1 MLTGLFA
8 DERGEIFDAPE
19 WGAVGVSGGTKRAC
33 EKADMVPLPDSS
45 ELMFLPARTAVGFR
59 QGAIKNLGRNK
70 FAVAATL
77 PVGFTRL
84 LMPAYEKQPGAPML
98 PLFGYAAVAWSR
110 GKLWVAAMRSDE
122 TDKWDP
128 ALYNGKDLRRRI
140 TVVRKALPDNRLVEH
155 LAHCSTA
162 WHCCTAQNLFYHR
175 WEAGIPTS
183 PVCNANCLGCI
194 SLQPSECCPSPQS
207 RITFS
212 PTTAEV
218 AAVAVYHLASAPEPI
233 ISFGQG
239 CEGEPSLAADTIAAA
254 IEETRRQ
261 TSHGILNINTNA
273 GYTEGIRQIV
283 DAGIDSL
290 RVSLISARE
299 STHQAYYR
307 STYTLADVRAS
318 IRYAKQ
324 KQRHVSVNMLLFPG
338 VNDSPAEIAAW
349 REFLQDTGAD
359 MIQLRNLNM
368 DPDEL
373 RSALPDFSAAGIG
386 IPAMVSQLQEALPAL
401 QFGSFSHFRKN

>member
-8 DERGEIFDAPE
+8 DESGEIFDAPG
-19 WGAVGVSGGTKRAC
+19 WGAVGVSGGTVRAC
-33 EKADMVPLPDSS
+33 EKVDMIPLPDSS
-45 ELMFLPARTAVGFR
+45 EMMFLPGRTAIGVR
-59 QGAIKNLGRNK
+59 QGSIKNLGRNK

-77 PVGFTRL
+77 PVGYTRL
-84 LMPAYEKQPGAPML
+84 LLPAYEKMAGAPVL

-110 GKLWVAAMRSDE
+110 GKLWVAAMRSDQ

-140 TVVRKALPDNRLVEH
+140 AAVRKALPENRLIEH
-155 LAHCSTA
+155 LAHCSTE

-212 PTTAEV
+212 PTVAEV
-218 AAVAVYHLASAPEPI
+218 AAVAVNHLATAPEPI

-254 IEETRRQ
+254 IGEIRRQ
-261 TSHGILNINTNA
+261 THRGIINMNTNA
-273 GYTEGIRQIV
+273 GYSKGIRQIV

-299 STHQAYYR
+299 ETHQAYYR
-307 STYTLADVRAS
+307 SAYTLADVRDS

-324 KQRHVSVNMLLFPG
+324 KQRHVSINMLLFPG

-349 REFLQDTGAD
+349 RELLQDTGVD

-373 RSALPDFSAAGIG
+373 RSALPDFLTAGLG
-386 IPAMVSQLQEALPAL
+386 IPVMVRRLQEALPTL
-401 QFGSFSHFRKN
+401 QFGSFSHFRR

>member
-8 DERGEIFDAPE
+8 DERGEIFDAPD
-19 WGAVGVSGGTKRAC
+19 WSAVGVSGAEKRIC
-33 EKADMVPLPDSS
+33 EKSDMIPLPESS

-59 QGAIKNLGRNK
+59 QGAMKKLGRNK

-77 PVGFTRL
+77 PVGYTRL
-84 LMPAYEKQPGAPML
+84 LLPAFEKQPGAPML

-140 TVVRKALPDNRLVEH
+140 TVVRKALPENRLVEH
-155 LAHCSTA
+155 LAHCSTQ

-207 RITFS
+207 RIAFS
-212 PTTAEV
+212 PTVAEV
-218 AAVAVYHLASAPEPI
+218 AAIAVYHLATAEDAI

-254 IEETRRQ
+254 IEQVRQ
-261 TSHGILNINTNA
+261 KTSRGILNINTNA
-273 GYTEGIRQIV
+273 GYTDGIRQIV

-307 STYTLADVRAS
+307 SSYSLNDVRAS
-318 IRYAKQ
+318 ILYAKQ

-338 VNDSPAEIAAW
+338 VNDSPAEIDAW
-349 REFLQDTGAD
+349 REFLQDTGVD

-373 RSALPDFSAAGIG
+373 RAALPDFSVAGIG
-386 IPAMVSQLQEALPAL
+386 IPAMVRQLQEALPTL
-401 QFGSFSHFRKN
+401 QFGSFSHFRR

>member
-33 EKADMVPLPDSS
+33 EKVDLIPLPDSS
-45 ELMFLPARTAVGFR
+45 ELMFLPGRVAVGVR
-59 QGAIKNLGRNK
+59 QGAIKSLGRNK

-77 PVGFTRL
+77 PVGYTRL
-84 LMPAYEKQPGAPML
+84 LLPAYEKMAGAPML
-98 PLFGYAAVAWSR
+98 PLFGYTAVAWSR
-110 GKLWVAAMRSDE
+110 GKMWVAAMRSDQ

-128 ALYNGKDLRRRI
+128 VRYNGGDLHKRI
-140 TVVRKALPDNRLVEH
+140 AVVRRDLPGNRLVDH
-155 LAHCSTA
+155 LAHCSTE
-162 WHCCTAQNLFYHR
+162 WRCCTAQNLFYHR

-194 SLQPSECCPSPQS
+194 SLQPSECCPAPQS
-207 RITFS
+207 RSAFT
-212 PTTAEV
+212 PTVAEV
-218 AAVAVYHLASAPEPI
+218 TAAAASHLATAPEPI

-254 IEETRRQ
+254 IGEVRRQ
-261 TSHGILNINTNA
+261 TGRGIFNINTNA
-273 GYTEGIRQIV
+273 GYTEGIRQIA

-299 STHQAYYR
+299 EMHQAYYR
-307 STYTLADVRAS
+307 SSYSLEAVRAS

-324 KQRHVSVNMLLFPG
+324 KGCHVSVKMLLFPRLERPVG
-338 VNDSPAEIAAW
+338 RD
-349 REFLQDTGAD
+349 
-359 MIQLRNLNM
+359 
-368 DPDEL
+368 
-373 RSALPDFSAAGIG
+373 
-386 IPAMVSQLQEALPAL
+386 
-401 QFGSFSHFRKN
+401 

>member
-19 WGAVGVSGGTKRAC
+19 WGAVGVSGGVARAC
-33 EKADMVPLPDSS
+33 EKTDLIPLPDSS
-45 ELMFLPARTAVGFR
+45 ELMFLPARTAVGFK
-59 QGAIKNLGRNK
+59 QGTIKTLGRNK

-77 PVGFTRL
+77 PVGYTRL
-84 LMPAYEKQPGAPML
+84 LLPAYAKQAGAPVL
-98 PLFGYAAVAWSR
+98 PLFGYTAVAWSR

-140 TVVRKALPDNRLVEH
+140 AAVRKALPENRLVEH
-155 LAHCSTA
+155 LAHCSTE

-207 RITFS
+207 RITFR
-212 PTTAEV
+212 PTAAEV
-218 AAVAVYHLASAPEPI
+218 SAVAVYHLATAPEPI

-254 IEETRRQ
+254 IGEIRHQ
-261 TSHGILNINTNA
+261 TGCGIINMNTNA
-273 GYTEGIRQIV
+273 GYSEGIRQIV

-299 STHQAYYR
+299 ETHQAYYR
-307 STYTLADVRAS
+307 SAYTLDDVRTS

-324 KQRHVSVNMLLFPG
+324 KQRHVSINMLLFPG

-349 REFLQDTGAD
+349 RELLQDTGVD

-368 DPDEL
+368 DPDEM
-373 RSALPDFSAAGIG
+373 RAALPDFSAAGLG
-386 IPAMVSQLQEALPAL
+386 IPAMVRQLQESLPKL
-401 QFGSFSHFRKN
+401 QFGSFSHFRR

>member
-19 WGAVGVSGGTKRAC
+19 WGAVGVSGGAVQAC
-33 EKADMVPLPDSS
+33 EKADMIPLPDSS
-45 ELMFLPARTAVGFR
+45 ELMFLPARTALGFK
-59 QGAIKNLGRNK
+59 QGTVKTLGRNK

-77 PVGFTRL
+77 PVGYTRL
-84 LMPAYEKQPGAPML
+84 LLPAYVKQAGAPVL
-98 PLFGYAAVAWSR
+98 PLFGYTAVAWSR

-140 TVVRKALPDNRLVEH
+140 AAVRKALPENRLVEH
-155 LAHCSTA
+155 LAHCSTE

-207 RITFS
+207 RIAFS
-212 PTTAEV
+212 PTAAEV
-218 AAVAVYHLASAPEPI
+218 SAVAVYHLATAPEAI

-239 CEGEPSLAADTIAAA
+239 CEGEPSLAANTIAAA
-254 IEETRRQ
+254 IGEIRRQ
-261 TSHGILNINTNA
+261 TGQGSININTNA

-299 STHQAYYR
+299 ETHQAYYR
-307 STYTLADVRAS
+307 ASYSLTDVRAS

-324 KQRHVSVNMLLFPG
+324 KQRHVSINMLLFPG

-349 REFLQDTGAD
+349 CEFLQDTGVD

-373 RSALPDFSAAGIG
+373 RAALPNFSAAGLG
-386 IPAMVSQLQEALPAL
+386 IPAMVRQLQESLPKL
-401 QFGSFSHFRKN
+401 QFGSFSHFRR